1 MSYTLAWLLGHG
13 VVGCIRGG
21 AGITVS
27 TMFRFT
33 LADTRELRVLE
44 ESDVHELH
52 GLIEANRSYLARW
65 LPWAPA
71 QSLDGTRAF
80 IMHTRK
86 QLSGND
92 GFQCAILDADRM
104 IGVAGFHRVDWANRG
119 TSVGYWLAESEQGRG
134 TMTLAVRALI
144 DWAFDGWALNRVE
157 IRAATGN
164 EPSRAVLRRLGMREE
179 GVLRAVERMGG
190 RYLDHVVYAVLASE
204 WGMMT
209 AVPSNAP
216 ERRSASASSARS
228 SG

>member
-1 MSYTLAWLLGHG
+1 
-13 VVGCIRGG
+13 
-21 AGITVS
+21 
-27 TMFRFT
+27 MFRFT

-92 GFQCAILDADRM
+92 GFQCAILDADRI
-104 IGVAGFHRVDWANRG
+104 IGIAGFHRVDWANRG
-119 TSVGYWLAESEQGRG
+119 TSIGYWLAESEQGRG

-144 DWAFDGWALNRVE
+144 DWAFDQGFHRVVGRLE
-157 IRAATGN
+157 ARNTASA
-164 EPSRAVLRRLGMREE
+164 RVLEKLGMRREA
-179 GVLRAVERMGG
+179 LLVENEWVKGEWQSE
-190 RYLDHVVYAVLASE
+190 LVYAMLEHE
-204 WGMMT
+204 W
-209 AVPSNAP
+209 
-216 ERRSASASSARS
+216 R
-228 SG
+228 

>member
-1 MSYTLAWLLGHG
+1 
-13 VVGCIRGG
+13 
-21 AGITVS
+21 
-27 TMFRFT
+27 
-33 LADTRELRVLE
+33 
-44 ESDVHELH
+44 
-52 GLIEANRSYLARW
+52 
-65 LPWAPA
+65 
-71 QSLDGTRAF
+71 
-80 IMHTRK
+80 
-86 QLSGND
+86 
-92 GFQCAILDADRM
+92 
-104 IGVAGFHRVDWANRG
+104 
-119 TSVGYWLAESEQGRG
+119 
-134 TMTLAVRALI
+134 MTLAVRALI